1 MSSTDLAFHLSV
13 RDVPDG
19 GVSILQI
26 KDAFL
31 NYASS
36 EELKTSIKE
45 LCRARMASGVR
56 RFAVD
61 VSRVTV
67 MDSCGLSVLISMK
80 KLVEGESA
88 RMSLFGLSPMIQR
101 LFEITKLDAVFDIRT
116 DEQACMAA
124 LASDAPIA

>member
-13 RDVPDG
+13 RDVSEG
-19 GVSILQI
+19 GVSVLQI

-45 LCRARMASGVR
+45 LCRARLANGVR

-80 KLVEGESA
+80 KLVEGENG
-88 RMSLFGLSPMIQR
+88 RMSLYGLSPMIQR
-101 LFEITKLDAVFDIRT
+101 LFEITKLDAVFDIRA
-116 DEQACMAA
+116 DEQACMTA
-124 LASDAPIA
+124 LAGDAPIA

>member
-1 MSSTDLAFHLSV
+1 MSGTDLAFHLSV
-13 RDVPDG
+13 RDVPEG
-19 GVSILQI
+19 GVAVLQI

-36 EELKTSIKE
+36 EELKTSIKD
-45 LCRARMASGVR
+45 LCRARLAGGVR

-101 LFEITKLDAVFDIRT
+101 LFEITKLENVFDIRA
-116 DEQACMAA
+116 DERSCMTA
-124 LASDAPIA
+124 LTGDAPIA

>member
-13 RDVPDG
+13 KDVPAR
-19 GVSILQI
+19 GVAILQI

-31 NYASS
+31 NYASA
-36 EELKTSIKE
+36 EDLKTNVKE
-45 LCRARMASGVR
+45 LCRARLANGVR

-61 VSRVTV
+61 VTRVTV

-101 LFEITKLDAVFDIRT
+101 LFEITKLEQVFDIRA
-116 DEQACMAA
+116 DEQACLAA
-124 LASDAPIA
+124 LSGDAPIA

>member
-1 MSSTDLAFHLSV
+1 MPSTDLAFHLSV
-13 RDVPDG
+13 RDVPEDG
-19 GVSILQI
+19 VAILQI

-36 EELKTSIKE
+36 EDLKTNIKD
-45 LCRARMASGVR
+45 LCRARLANGVR

-88 RMSLFGLSPMIQR
+88 RMSLYGLSPMIQR
-101 LFEITKLDAVFDIRT
+101 LFEITKLENVFDIRA
-116 DEQACMAA
+116 DERSCVTA
-124 LASDAPIA
+124 LAGDSPIA